1 MRKQTEDKLFRVY
14 LTDGLKAIADNS
26 AKLVKEGVSLKSRYI
41 EIIDGIKP
49 DEQPEKPKETGEQI
63 INRISAGLNA
73 LAAKKKDPAQTMTLV
88 NDKGLRYGFNE
99 SCRKANS

>member
-14 LTDGLKAIADNS
+14 MTDGLKAIADNS

-41 EIIDGIKP
+41 EIIEGIKP

-63 INRISAGLNA
+63 INRITSGLNA
-73 LAAKKKDPAQTMTLV
+73 LAKKEGSSADDNA
-88 NDKGLRYGFNE
+88 G
-99 SCRKANS
+99 